1 MLPSKAYYIW
11 LMLLIDGFI
20 KNQKVLE
27 ETMCAEYKVSS
38 VEVQKISNKFK
49 TEVVV
54 KKDQAQVV

>member
-1 MLPSKAYYIW
+1 
-11 LMLLIDGFI
+11 MLLIDGFI

-49 TEVVV
+49 TEAVAE
-54 KKDQAQVV
+54 KDQAQVV